1 MIRRTRDIE
10 VHFADGNEI
19 DVFQASVSLISNP
32 GRTRLT
38 RNEDAFRVVCQSREP
53 VDLMKELQKN
63 ADENGVKRKE
73 DMVKTKKE
81 DDPT

>member
-1 MIRRTRDIE
+1 M
-10 VHFADGNEI
+10 
-19 DVFQASVSLISNP
+19 
-32 GRTRLT
+32 
-38 RNEDAFRVVCQSREP
+38 
-53 VDLMKELQKN
+53 DLMKELQKN